1 MRLNQ
6 REREILAELCEFQP
20 GHGPCLSK
28 YSNRFAQKMVS
39 RGIAEIVGKGEDRWI
54 LRASDLGRAV
64 LGVYA
69 RRSA

>member
-6 REREILAELCEFQP
+6 KERETLTELCEFEP
-20 GHGPCLSK
+20 GYGPCLSK

-39 RGIAEIVGKGEDRWI
+39 RGLAEIVGKGDNRWI
-54 LRASDLGRAV
+54 FRASELGRAV